1 MSNFITKSLKSF
13 FAGIALIAMNA
24 VVQAGPI
31 SYTYESG
38 NVNKVLSSALGL
50 GILPS
55 SKHLLQYDLFS
66 GSWSNEGTP
75 TSYDPTT
82 DTLSNL
88 ELTLN
93 FKGSTLIER
102 VLNTWKDLS
111 FQVSFGD
118 LAPAQ
123 SSSTAATVTL
133 AGIDLTGYD
142 LNNFTSDILLTL
154 TNPLSK
160 VELVSYTLNFSGI
173 RAAQEAVAV
182 PSPSTL
188 ALLSLGLV
196 GAGFFSRRRQQ
207 ATHC

>member
-13 FAGIALIAMNA
+13 FAGIAWIAMSA
-24 VVQAGPI
+24 IVQAGPI

-38 NVNKVLSSALGL
+38 NINKVLSSALGL
-50 GILPS
+50 GVLPS

-66 GSWSNEGTP
+66 GSWSNQGTP

-82 DTLSNL
+82 DTLNNL

-93 FKGSTLIER
+93 FTGSTHIER
-102 VLNTWKDLS
+102 LLNTWKDLS

-118 LAPAQ
+118 LAPTQ

-173 RAAQEAVAV
+173 RTVQEAVAV

-188 ALLSLGLV
+188 TLLSLGLMS
-196 GAGFFSRRRQQ
+196 AGFFSRRRQQ
-207 ATHC
+207 ARYC